1 MKKILYLTFILIN
14 FHALASDNEADKIVK
29 KYLKAIGGKE
39 QWEQINTIRIIRH
52 EEERHST
59 IDNTHQVAIKREVG
73 FRVSGY
79 KNAFETD
86 YAYFNNQG
94 WSVLN
99 PPRLENVRSQNDTTD
114 ILEKNKDNVNQ
125 YLKNIFSKN
134 GGQIQNLNAEDMK
147 VYQWQTQLPWCFID
161 YEKKGYQLSY
171 KGDAK
176 IGEAIAVSQIEIT
189 SPSGAVLQCFF
200 DKKTSLLRK
209 IISENR
215 EYEYSN
221 YQTVAAVKMP
231 YFVSEKY
238 LKKKLHNGT
247 LWTKFYDIDQ
257 IQFNVSLEN
266 SLFEKPKQ

>member
-73 FRVSGY
+73 FRVSGVI
-79 KNAFETD
+79 NNLVSD
-86 YAYFNNQG
+86 LGYFNNQA
-94 WSVLN
+94 WNVLN
-99 PPRLENVRSQNDTTD
+99 PPRLDIMRSKNDTNQVS
-114 ILEKNKDNVNQ
+114 EKNKDNFNQ
-125 YLKNIFSKN
+125 QVKKLFSEK
-134 GGQIQNLNAEDMK
+134 GGQIQNLNLDEMK

-200 DKKTSLLRK
+200 DKKTGLLRT

-238 LKKKLHNGT
+238 LKEKLHNGT
-247 LWTKFYDIDQ
+247 SWTKFYDIDQ
-257 IQFNVSLEN
+257 IQFNVPLEN

>member
-14 FHALASDNEADKIVK
+14 FHAFASDNEADKIVK
-29 KYLKAIGGKE
+29 KYIKSIGGKE

-59 IDNTHQVAIKREVG
+59 MDNTHQVAIKREVG

-79 KNAFETD
+79 QNAFETD

-94 WSVLN
+94 WRVLN
-99 PPRLENVRSQNDTTD
+99 PPRFENMRSKHDTTEV
-114 ILEKNKDNVNQ
+114 LEKTKDNVNQ
-125 YLKNIFSKN
+125 QLKNIFSKN
-134 GGQIQNLNAEDMK
+134 GGQIHNLDAEEMQ

-176 IGEAIAVSQIEIT
+176 IGEVIEVSRVEII

-209 IISENR
+209 ISSENR

-221 YQTVAAVKMP
+221 YQTVASVKMP
-231 YFVSEKY
+231 HAIAEKH
-238 LKKKLHNGT
+238 LKMKIAY
-247 LWTKFYDIDQ
+247 WTKFYDIDQ
-257 IQFNVSLEN
+257 IQFNVPLEN

>member
-14 FHALASDNEADKIVK
+14 FHALASDNEADKIVR

-73 FRVSGY
+73 FRVSGVV
-79 KNAFETD
+79 NNVVSD
-86 YAYFNNQG
+86 LGYFNNQA
-94 WSVLN
+94 WRVLN
-99 PPRLENVRSQNDTTD
+99 PPPLDFMRSKSDTTD
-114 ILEKNKDNVNQ
+114 ILEKSNNQ
-125 YLKNIFSKN
+125 HLKKLFSES
-134 GGQIQNLNAEDMK
+134 GGQIQNLNAEEMK

-200 DKKTSLLRK
+200 DKKTGLLRT

-231 YFVSEKY
+231 YSVSEKY
-238 LKKKLHNGT
+238 LKQKLHNGT
-247 LWTKFYDIDQ
+247 SWTKFYDIDQ
-257 IQFNVSLEN
+257 IQFNVPLEN